1 MKNTMTYA
9 EKVIAGL
16 MQLVA
21 QREAAVAQAQDPVTK
36 QQRQHGLE
44 RAIAELQDWN
54 TRYNAG
60 HKPN

>member
-1 MKNTMTYA
+1 MRYEEA
-9 EKVIAGL
+9 VIAGL

-21 QREAAVAQAQDPVTK
+21 QREAQYQQEQDPVVK
-36 QQRQHGLE
+36 QQLQHGLE
-44 RAIAELQDWN
+44 RAMAELQDWN

>member
-1 MKNTMTYA
+1 MRY
-9 EKVIAGL
+9 EEQVIAGL

-21 QREAAVAQAQDPVTK
+21 QREDELAQEQDPVTK
-36 QQRQHGLE
+36 QQRQHSLE
-44 RAIAELQDWN
+44 RAMKELQDWN

>member
-1 MKNTMTYA
+1 MTYV

-21 QREAAVAQAQDPVTK
+21 QREAQYQQAQDPVLK
-36 QQRQHGLE
+36 QQLLHGLE